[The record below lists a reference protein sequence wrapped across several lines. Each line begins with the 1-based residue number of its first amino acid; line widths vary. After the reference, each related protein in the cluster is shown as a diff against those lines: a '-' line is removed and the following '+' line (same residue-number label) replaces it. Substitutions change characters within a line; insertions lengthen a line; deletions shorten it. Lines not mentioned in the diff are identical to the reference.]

1 MKRNILK
8 KVLLGA
14 AIVGS
19 VSFGTNAVF
28 ADTVDVSSFGELQT
42 AIKNATAAT
51 TINILNDITDIDKD
65 MKLLDQDIVIEGS
78 WHSFVSKGDH
88 VGMDITGEGSDG
100 SFTRP
105 SSLTIKNA
113 TVKDFKK
120 TNGWGSA
127 IYNDGILTLEN
138 VNFENN
144 HNYGSGSKAGAIT
157 NNRSGVA
164 TISGNILPTM
174 AVVRF
179 GMLQKWKFTQI
190 QMQIL
195 QNLLLTNQIKA
206 VAVLF
211 TTVAH

>member
-78 WHSFVSKGDH
+78 GHSFVSKGDH

-144 HNYGSGSKAGAIT
+144 QGEYKNEKNSYRNH
-157 NNRSGVA
+157 RSGFHRSA
-164 TISGNILPTM
+164 CRRLYGLHEGKRRSHSR
-174 AVVRF
+174 A
-179 GMLQKWKFTQI
+179 
-190 QMQIL
+190 
-195 QNLLLTNQIKA
+195 
-206 VAVLF
+206 
-211 TTVAH
+211 